1 MFSRETWH
9 KGEAKNRDLYLDG
22 FYSMSEI
29 VTEREVTFRGR
40 YLQWQRIAEYVI
52 VVAIILESIVF
63 AIIASEFLSV
73 PNLVNV
79 ALSIAITGIL
89 SVGMTA
95 VILTGGIDLSVGSV
109 AALAGV
115 VATLIASGHA
125 GLGWVVLGGLAALG
139 VGVLVGLFNGAMVAQ
154 FRVPAFVTT
163 LAMLTICRGLAFII
177 TGGRAI
183 GDLPVSFGFLGR
195 GHVLG
200 VPVPVLLM
208 FVVFAIGWF
217 VLRQMKFGRYVYA
230 VGGNREATFL
240 AGVNVKLITFLV
252 YVLNGL
258 LVGLAGLVLASRLG
272 AGVPNTGQQYEL
284 DVIAAVVVGGTSL
297 TGGRGSVIGTFW
309 GAVFIGILNNGLNLA
324 GIDPYIQ
331 KIALGMVILLAVL
344 ADQIN
349 KPRSQVK
356 A

>member
-1 MFSRETWH
+1 
-9 KGEAKNRDLYLDG
+9 
-22 FYSMSEI
+22 MSEI
-29 VTEREVTFRGR
+29 AREPQITFRGR

-63 AIIASEFLSV
+63 AVIAPQFLSV

-109 AALAGV
+109 AALSGV
-115 VATLIASGHA
+115 VAAMIASQGGSLRA
-125 GLGWVVLGGLAALG
+125 VVLGSIAALAIG
-139 VGVLVGLFNGAMVAQ
+139 ALVGFLNGVMVAQ
-154 FRVPAFVTT
+154 FRVPPFVTT

-183 GDLPVSFGFLGR
+183 GNLPASFGFLGR
-195 GHVLG
+195 ERLLG

-208 FVVFAIGWF
+208 LAVFAAGWF
-217 VLRQMKFGRYVYA
+217 VLKQMTLGRYIYA
-230 VGGNREATFL
+230 LGGNREAAFL
-240 AGVNVKLITFLV
+240 AGVSIKRTTLLV
-252 YVLNGL
+252 YIFNGL

-272 AGVPNTGQQYEL
+272 AGVPNAGLQYEL

-297 TGGRGSVIGTFW
+297 TGGRGSVVGTFW

-324 GIDPYIQ
+324 GIDPYMQ
-331 KIALGMVILLAVL
+331 KIALGVVILLAVL

-349 KPRSQVK
+349 KSPSQVK

>member
-1 MFSRETWH
+1 
-9 KGEAKNRDLYLDG
+9 
-22 FYSMSEI
+22 MSNVVSEP
-29 VTEREVTFRGR
+29 ELSFRGR

-63 AIIASEFLSV
+63 AVIAPQFFSV

-89 SVGMTA
+89 AVGMTA

-115 VATLIASGHA
+115 VAAMIAVGGGVFTSGIVA
-125 GLGWVVLGGLAALG
+125 LGIGLA
-139 VGVLVGLFNGAMVAQ
+139 VGLFNGIVIAQ
-154 FRVPAFVTT
+154 FRVPPFVTT
-163 LAMLTICRGLAFII
+163 LAMLTICRGLAFIV
-177 TGGRAI
+177 TGGRSI
-183 GDLPVSFGFLGR
+183 GNLPSSFGFLGR
-195 GHVLG
+195 ERLWG

-208 FVVFAIGWF
+208 LVVFAVGWF
-217 VLRQMKFGRYVYA
+217 VLKRMTFGRYVYA
-230 VGGNREATFL
+230 VGGNREAAFL
-240 AGVNVKLITFLV
+240 AGVNTKGVIVLV

-272 AGVPNTGQQYEL
+272 AGVPNAGLQYEL

-297 TGGRGSVIGTFW
+297 NGGRGSVIGTFW

-324 GIDPYIQ
+324 GIDPYMQ
-331 KIALGMVILLAVL
+331 KIALGLVILLAVL

-349 KPRSQVK
+349 KSSGGIK
-356 A
+356 T